1 MIIYRDWYVLCI
13 YFLIIQILILE
24 KQIKLHEFLELFFM
38 VPQCSVTLEV
48 VRLTLTVS
56 AGA

>member
-1 MIIYRDWYVLCI
+1 M

-24 KQIKLHEFLELFFM
+24 KQIKLHEFLELFFV

-48 VRLTLTVS
+48 VRLTLTLR
-56 AGA
+56 AGD